1 MTDSHQFDKDPAAPL
16 PARTAHAS
24 GAPIGANSAQ
34 LHTQR
39 LDPPA
44 SLTSLTS
51 PTSWRPPT
59 QGPRVPSVVPP
70 VMHPT
75 SGPKPTSGLHPTSGA
90 RPRPPLPATA
100 LPRPAEGDP
109 RTAALMAEHVR
120 AALRLREE
128 AEQLLDVLQARSAE
142 ANAAS
147 QRWLSLLQTERRT
160 PQQMAACAQ
169 LEAQVLT
176 FSQQLASLR
185 QRWTACMTQARVHE
199 EAAEAAAR

>member
-1 MTDSHQFDKDPAAPL
+1 MSDYRQFGKDPTAPL
-16 PARTAHAS
+16 PAQTAYVS
-24 GAPIGANSAQ
+24 SAPTAANIAQ
-34 LHTQR
+34 LQAQR

-44 SLTSLTS
+44 S
-51 PTSWRPPT
+51 PASWHPPT
-59 QGPRVPSVVPP
+59 HGPRVPSVVPSLIHP
-70 VMHPT
+70 TLGPRPT
-75 SGPKPTSGLHPTSGA
+75 SGPFPTSGLHPTSGP
-90 RPRPPLPATA
+90 RPRPTLPATA

-109 RTAALMAEHVR
+109 QTAALMAEHVR

-128 AEQLLDVLQARSAE
+128 AEQLLDVLQACSAE

-147 QRWLSLLQTERRT
+147 QRWLSLLHTKRRT
-160 PQQMAACAQ
+160 PPQMAACAE

-185 QRWTACMTQARVHE
+185 QRWTVCMTQARVHE

>member
-1 MTDSHQFDKDPAAPL
+1 MSDYRQFGKDPTAPL
-16 PARTAHAS
+16 PAQTAYVS
-24 GAPIGANSAQ
+24 SAPTAANSAQ

-44 SLTSLTS
+44 S
-51 PTSWRPPT
+51 PASWRPPT
-59 QGPRVPSVVPP
+59 QGPRVPSVVSSLIQ
-70 VMHPT
+70 PT
-75 SGPKPTSGLHPTSGA
+75 LGPRPTSGLHPTSGA

-109 RTAALMAEHVR
+109 QTAALMAEHVR
-120 AALRLREE
+120 AAVRLREE
-128 AEQLLDVLQARSAE
+128 AEQLLDVLQACSAE

-147 QRWLSLLQTERRT
+147 QRWLSLLHTERRT
-160 PQQMAACAQ
+160 PQQMAACAE

>member
-1 MTDSHQFDKDPAAPL
+1 MTDSRQFGNDPAAPL
-16 PARTAHAS
+16 PAQTAPTSSTPTA
-24 GAPIGANSAQ
+24 ANISQ

-44 SLTSLTS
+44 F
-51 PTSWRPPT
+51 PTSSASLRPPT
-59 QGPRVPSVVPP
+59 QGPRVPSLVHPTSSKS
-70 VMHPT
+70 PT
-75 SGPKPTSGLHPTSGA
+75 SGPRPTSGPHPS
-90 RPRPPLPATA
+90 LPAPA
-100 LPRPAEGDP
+100 LPRPAEREP
-109 RTAALMAEHVR
+109 QTTAIMAEHVR

-128 AEQLLDVLQARSAE
+128 AEQLLDTLKACSSE

-147 QRWLSLLQTERRT
+147 QRWLTLLHTERRT
-160 PQQMAACAQ
+160 PQQAAACAQ

-185 QRWTACMTQARVHE
+185 QRWAACMTQARAHE